1 MSRLTISRVLPYR
14 PEQLFDLAADVESYP
29 SFVPGWL
36 SAEILRRDGDIYYT
50 DQVVGFGP
58 MRWRFAS
65 RTVLRRPTEIT
76 VTAIDGLFRRFELAW
91 LFRPRSQDS
100 CEVTMTGEL
109 ELSTALLHGAF
120 SRLMAGSLDAAL
132 AAFED
137 RAHQLYSR
145 AVPVDASQGTGPCC

>member
-65 RTVLRRPTEIT
+65 RTVLRRPTEIA
-76 VTAIDGLFRRFELAW
+76 VTAIDGPFRRFELAW
-91 LFRPRSQDS
+91 RFRPLAQGS
-100 CEVTMTGEL
+100 CEVTMTGEF

-120 SRLMAGSLDAAL
+120 SRLIAGSLDAAL

-137 RAHQLYSR
+137 RAHQLYGR
-145 AVPVDASQGTGPCC
+145 AVPVDANQGARPCC